1 MRSADKLYLDVP
13 YNSCRI
19 IGSVCERG
27 DCRNCSIPIVMPER
41 ARQIIEQDSYYRA
54 RDWKDALDGNGRAS
68 IMSYMHLVEAD
79 VKGLLAFIGQNEG
92 QGVLDLQG
100 L

>member
-13 YNSCRI
+13 YDTCRI

-41 ARQIIEQDSYYRA
+41 AREIIEQDSYY
-54 RDWKDALDGNGRAS
+54 
-68 IMSYMHLVEAD
+68 
-79 VKGLLAFIGQNEG
+79 
-92 QGVLDLQG
+92 
-100 L
+100 